1 MTALTLT
8 LLALLLIAG
17 TLLVLAPLRARGTA
31 DPATHDPDAPERERL
46 EAERERLFAE
56 LRSLPERSLAEQPGP
71 GAKDPRPELEARAAR
86 VLRSLD
92 ALPPAP
98 SGPLPKVWLWGGVLL
113 AALLVGA
120 GAFSFLPRWQLAG
133 LSSNE
138 ASAVRTAVQLP
149 GLAAQARRS
158 GSIPDELAWGKAAF
172 DAGQYEQAASAYASA
187 LKQNPRQPEALRR
200 LGIILLTRGDGQ
212 NGQAKAASQQ
222 NDQAFLLI
230 RTAAQL
236 APNDPESQLLL
247 GFALS
252 RYGQA
257 QLALSAL
264 ERYRSLNPSGREAD
278 DLITGLRAQ
287 LKQSDPGQAVYA
299 ANCASCHGASGNGGI
314 GPSLRRAGLTR
325 ETLSAVTLHGKGS
338 MPAFPNLKG
347 KKLEALLTLVLGW
360 QK

>member
-1 MTALTLT
+1 MTAVILS

-17 TLLVLAPLRARGTA
+17 GLLVLAPLRVRESA
-31 DPATHDPDAPERERL
+31 DPDAPERERL
-46 EAERERLFAE
+46 ESERERLFAE
-56 LRSLPERSLAEQPGP
+56 LRALPDHAEDGE
-71 GAKDPRPELEARAAR
+71 KDRRPELEGRAAR

-98 SGPLPKVWLWGGVLL
+98 SGRLPAGWLWGGLLL
-113 AALLVGA
+113 AAVMVGA
-120 GAFSFLPRWQLAG
+120 GAFSFIPGWQLAG
-133 LSSNE
+133 LSGGEGN
-138 ASAVRTAVQLP
+138 AVRTAVQLP
-149 GLAAQARRS
+149 GLAARARAS
-158 GSIPDELAWGKAAF
+158 GSIPDDLAWGKAAF
-172 DAGQYEQAASAYASA
+172 DAGQYDQAAAAYASA

-200 LGIILLTRGDGQ
+200 LGIILLTKDDGQ
-212 NGQAKAASQQ
+212 ATAASKP

-252 RYGQA
+252 RYGQN

-264 ERYRSLNPSGREAD
+264 ERYRTLNPSGRDAD
-278 DLITGLRAQ
+278 DLITSLRAQ
-287 LKQSDPGQAVYA
+287 LNESDPGQAVYA

-325 ETLSAVTLHGKGS
+325 DTLTAITLHGKGT
-338 MPAFPNLKG
+338 MPAFPNLQG
-347 KKLEALLTLVLGW
+347 KELSALVTLVLGW